1 MKNSTSDVK
10 NLLNKTAY
18 ATNDFNA
25 FDVKKD
31 SIADNFNAKVAE
43 YQNKLDA
50 FRSKYKLIEKNRI
63 ETAPSEMSDKGG
75 VNQSMVS
82 AVSTTISRLPELAPF
97 QYMNMANEI
106 TLMRQKIF
114 EAVNSAKFHGITFR
128 D

>member
-31 SIADNFNAKVAE
+31 SIMTDNFNAKVAE

-50 FRSKYKLIEKNRI
+50 FRSKYKLIEKNRV
-63 ETAPSEMSDKGG
+63 ETAPSELSDKGG

-97 QYMNMANEI
+97 
-106 TLMRQKIF
+106 
-114 EAVNSAKFHGITFR
+114 
-128 D
+128 